1 MINKFKELIERTE
14 FEELVKLMDL
24 ADSSILNII
33 INTEN
38 EVLNGAK

>member
-24 ADSSILNII
+24 ADTSILNII
-33 INTEN
+33 KQTEN
-38 EVLNGAK
+38 EVLNG

>member
-24 ADSSILNII
+24 ADSSILSII

-38 EVLNGAK
+38 EVLNGAE